1 MFKVS
6 FCCQG
11 QELQLSLC
19 TSKAHRI
26 EDGINQP
33 PRLIV
38 HVTNTS
44 WAQCS
49 FSGCACLSVCITGK
63 WGVCVQICVCTCI
76 QTFFGGA
83 PCKVGF
89 KFNGILLCVSTD
101 MASGV
106 NSLAFNTS
114 GIRPIDPTA
123 VAAHHAQWVKQT
135 IH

>member
-1 MFKVS
+1 MS
-6 FCCQG
+6 FG
-11 QELQLSLC
+11 LYYREM
-19 TSKAHRI
+19 
-26 EDGINQP
+26 G
-33 PRLIV
+33 
-38 HVTNTS
+38 
-44 WAQCS
+44 
-49 FSGCACLSVCITGK
+49 
-63 WGVCVQICVCTCI
+63 CVCADMCVRLHTN
-76 QTFFGGA
+76 FFGGGA

>member
-1 MFKVS
+1 MSPNHLGHNVS
-6 FCCQG
+6 LDVRVFRFVLQG
-11 QELQLSLC
+11 S
-19 TSKAHRI
+19 
-26 EDGINQP
+26 
-33 PRLIV
+33 
-38 HVTNTS
+38 
-44 WAQCS
+44 
-49 FSGCACLSVCITGK
+49 
-63 WGVCVQICVCTCI
+63 GVCVCRYVCALAY
-76 QTFFGGA
+76 TFFWGV

>member
-1 MFKVS
+1 MSPIHLGHNV
-6 FCCQG
+6 
-11 QELQLSLC
+11 LSLDVRVFRFVLQG
-19 TSKAHRI
+19 S
-26 EDGINQP
+26 
-33 PRLIV
+33 
-38 HVTNTS
+38 
-44 WAQCS
+44 
-49 FSGCACLSVCITGK
+49 
-63 WGVCVQICVCTCI
+63 GVCVCRYVCALAYKL
-76 QTFFGGA
+76 FLGGA